1 MHSKNLPPS
10 SVNPMD
16 INPLGHNRGSS
27 SRGINYLEIRR
38 EDRVQNNEILLA
50 EYGQIYSHINDFGSL
65 LEQDSLLVYKEL
77 LDDVM
82 IQMGTLHRKFTFAFI
97 RCSYGQRF

>member
-38 EDRVQNNEILLA
+38 GDRVQNNEILLA
-50 EYGQIYSHINDFGSL
+50 EYGQTSSNINDFGSL

-77 LDDVM
+77 LDDVV
-82 IQMGTLHRKFTFAFI
+82 IQMGTWHRN
-97 RCSYGQRF
+97 